1 METLTI
7 AYATD
12 ENYAK
17 LVWCSLKSLLENN
30 ANFFTVKAY
39 IISDNLSNS
48 SKDKLSNL
56 ISSYNGKICFI
67 EFDSIAYGL
76 DNACTFQN
84 GKTSYARLFLAQ
96 IVKENKILYLDCD
109 TLINHSLCD
118 LWNTDLEGYYI
129 AGVKDIIAPQ
139 LKQDIQLLPTDI
151 YINAGILLINI
162 QEWKKNK
169 IESQFIVYI
178 KKMNGK
184 ISCHDQGIINH
195 VCKNKIKTISCTYN
209 VMTPFFYLSS
219 LQIKEIFELKDYYN
233 DIEIK
238 EAISHPHI
246 LHFTAGWHIRVW
258 YSNSKHP
265 YAYLFKKYY
274 NLSPWKKTPL
284 PLGHLTLKIK
294 VLRNIFKILP
304 FSIYLKILRIKRE
317 RAK

>member
-169 IESQFIVYI
+169 IESQFIAYI

-209 VMTPFFYLSS
+209 VMTLS
-219 LQIKEIFELKDYYN
+219 LI
-233 DIEIK
+233 
-238 EAISHPHI
+238 HI
-246 LHFTAGWHIRVW
+246 
-258 YSNSKHP
+258 
-265 YAYLFKKYY
+265 
-274 NLSPWKKTPL
+274 
-284 PLGHLTLKIK
+284 
-294 VLRNIFKILP
+294 
-304 FSIYLKILRIKRE
+304 
-317 RAK
+317 

>member
-7 AYATD
+7 AY
-12 ENYAK
+12 
-17 LVWCSLKSLLENN
+17 
-30 ANFFTVKAY
+30 FTVKAY

-84 GKTSYARLFLAQ
+84 GKTFNNARLFLAQ

-169 IESQFIVYI
+169 IESQFIAYI
-178 KKMNGK
+178 KK
-184 ISCHDQGIINH
+184 
-195 VCKNKIKTISCTYN
+195 
-209 VMTPFFYLSS
+209 
-219 LQIKEIFELKDYYN
+219 
-233 DIEIK
+233 
-238 EAISHPHI
+238 
-246 LHFTAGWHIRVW
+246 
-258 YSNSKHP
+258 
-265 YAYLFKKYY
+265 
-274 NLSPWKKTPL
+274 
-284 PLGHLTLKIK
+284 
-294 VLRNIFKILP
+294 
-304 FSIYLKILRIKRE
+304 
-317 RAK
+317 